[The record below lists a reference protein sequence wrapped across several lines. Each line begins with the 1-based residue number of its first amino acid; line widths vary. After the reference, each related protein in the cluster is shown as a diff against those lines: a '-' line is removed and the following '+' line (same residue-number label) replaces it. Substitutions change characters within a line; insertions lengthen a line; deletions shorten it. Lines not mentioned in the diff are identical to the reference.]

1 MAGHLAPYCF
11 FTFGCIILWSFYRLI
26 FGSKN
31 FDSLTFFYFFSLFFF
46 GIAPLVQYV
55 QGLDL
60 APMYNE
66 ELTEV
71 DFLRLNMV
79 LIGVLVTFEI
89 IYRLTLH
96 YFPIRDQEDS
106 EPCGMRSAIV
116 ALVIV
121 GLALAVFLW
130 YQDFN
135 LQNVFLRGGDADQI
149 RNDDADNK
157 MVGLLCG
164 KCLRYVPMSVATLY
178 WMYGKSKLFKWL
190 FLCVGVF
197 CCFPLGMARL
207 QIAPVYL
214 PFLMVVL
221 LWLRK
226 MRMLMILSFVGSIL
240 FLFPLLHL
248 FREKDIDLSGFEFF
262 DFSFLNKL
270 HFDSYASFAYI
281 LKEHVTTGGEQL
293 LGSILFWFPRSLW
306 ADKPIESGR
315 MIAETFDL
323 GMGEFTNIAINFFA
337 EGYLNFGMAGVFL
350 FVVALAVVCA
360 WADRAFWSDERN
372 FSRPIVLYY
381 FSWIGILIFLLRGDM
396 MSGVAFTMG
405 LMVAHKLAEFV
416 LVKRNV

>member
-1 MAGHLAPYCF
+1 MMNALSMPCLL
-11 FTFGCIILWSFYRLI
+11 TFACIIGWSFYRLI
-26 FGSKN
+26 WGSDK

-66 ELTEV
+66 ELTEYH
-71 DFLRLNMV
+71 FLRLNLV
-79 LIGVLVTFEI
+79 LMGVLAIFESV
-89 IYRLTLH
+89 YRIVRRRR
-96 YFPIRDQEDS
+96 P
-106 EPCGMRSAIV
+106 SARVDGEFELRHWIFSIVLMAV
-116 ALVIV
+116 AL
-121 GLALAVFLW
+121 LAFLW
-130 YQDFN
+130 YENFN
-135 LQNVFLRGGDADQI
+135 LMNIFIRGGDADCE
-149 RNDDADNK
+149 RNNEVK
-157 MVGLLCG
+157 LVGLLFG
-164 KCLRYVPMSVATLY
+164 TCLRYVPMSVAVLY
-178 WMYGKSKLFKWL
+178 WLYGHGKMLKIVFIAVA
-190 FLCVGVF
+190 CF

-214 PFLMVVL
+214 PLMMVVVKS
-221 LWLRK
+221 LRK
-226 MRMLMILSFVGSIL
+226 HRMFLVSLFVGSIL
-240 FLFPLLHL
+240 FLFPLLHS
-248 FREKDIDLSGFEFF
+248 FREKDVDLSGFELF

-281 LKEHVTTGGEQL
+281 LKERLTTGGEQL

-323 GMGEFTNIAINFFA
+323 GMGEFTNIAVNFFA
-337 EGYLNFGMAGVFL
+337 EGYLNFGMAGVLL
-350 FVVALAVVCA
+350 FVVVLAAVCA
-360 WADRAFWSDERN
+360 WADRVFWSDELN

-405 LMVAHKLAEFV
+405 LMVSHFVAEFIV
-416 LVKRNV
+416 LRRAV